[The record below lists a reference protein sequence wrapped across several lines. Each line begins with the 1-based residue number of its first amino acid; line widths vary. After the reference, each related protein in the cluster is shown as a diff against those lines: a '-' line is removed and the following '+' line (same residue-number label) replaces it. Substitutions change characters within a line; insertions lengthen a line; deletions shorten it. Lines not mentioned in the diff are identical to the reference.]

1 MALLTF
7 PAKHKPRYDSIN
19 LDEILDETL
28 REGAERCPFSIP
40 PQDKIPLIAKIF
52 ETGIRNTV
60 YGSGPKD
67 PAYLAATI
75 EDLLKKNSL
84 PRDAKFSFILL
95 LNCHEPI
102 MPQFKNF
109 PNALKKYL
117 TISFGMIT
125 HKSDEKL
132 FEKTTDTLQHW
143 GFDHFR
149 VSLLNNFTSGVDEE
163 SYQKISENIDRALA
177 LGINTIRINDSLG
190 TIYPETMAI
199 LASNL
204 RHHYSKV
211 NFCLH
216 AHNDRGLGLQ
226 NALVSLYHG
235 FNMVEGGFAETGN
248 RSGLPA
254 IEILD
259 LIFKE
264 RNITING
271 KQLNTSKVLE
281 AARLAENTFMSLPDL
296 YRPVSGLIVEQE
308 NMGVTNIPKFLGES
322 RDIPFFLNSTGL
334 HDATILNIL
343 LDQGVI
349 NKNTFSDT
357 LPKIKDKLETTFS
370 SEYIKKRSDFNK
382 LVDSVMHFYNTNVL
396 YSSSVEQYVKKFLHD
411 DSSIL
416 YSPDFLEK
424 NKKISKQIQ

>member
-1 MALLTF
+1 MALLKF
-7 PAKHKPRYDSIN
+7 PAKHKPRYDGIN
-19 LDEILDETL
+19 LDGILDETL

-52 ETGIRNTV
+52 ETGIKDIV

-67 PAYLAATI
+67 PTYMAATI
-75 EDLLKKNSL
+75 ADLLRQNSL
-84 PRDAKFSFILL
+84 PCDAKLSFIML
-95 LNCHEPI
+95 LNCHKPI

-109 PNALKKYL
+109 PDALKKYV

-132 FEKTTDTLQHW
+132 FEKTTDTLRRW

-177 LGINTIRINDSLG
+177 LDINLIRINDSLG

-204 RHHYSKV
+204 RHQYPKV
-211 NFCLH
+211 DFCLH

-264 RNITING
+264 RNITINR
-271 KQLNTSKVLE
+271 KSFNTSKVLE
-281 AARLAENTFMSLPDL
+281 TARLAENTFMSLPDL
-296 YRPVSGLIVEQE
+296 YRPVSGLIVERE

-334 HDATILNIL
+334 HDATILKIL

-349 NKNTFSDT
+349 NNNT
-357 LPKIKDKLETTFS
+357 LPDILRKIKDKLETTFS
-370 SEYIKKRSDFNK
+370 SEYIKKRNDFKK
-382 LVDSVMHFYNTNVL
+382 LVDSVMDFYNTNVL
-396 YSSSVEQYVKKFLHD
+396 YSSSVEQYVKEFLQD
-411 DSSIL
+411 DSRIF
-416 YSPDFLEK
+416 YTPDFLEK
-424 NKKISKQIQ
+424 DKKISKQIQ